1 MQARKN
7 AVEKTK
13 ATLGGKVHGGGQPG
27 VGSPP
32 VGTGTGH
39 PTGNHPISDSPG
51 NGADQYVVAFAL
63 VAREGPT
70 NSLSLMYLYCTC
82 VFCFFLRL
90 CVFPVFK
97 VCFLTY

>member
-1 MQARKN
+1 MQAGKN

-13 ATLGGKVHGGGQPG
+13 ATLGGKVHGGGQPV
-27 VGSPP
+27 VGSQP

-39 PTGNHPISDSPG
+39 STGNHPISDLPG
-51 NGADQYVVAFAL
+51 HGAGQHVVGFAL

-82 VFCFFLRL
+82 VFFFSPSVFFPCFR
-90 CVFPVFK
+90 CVF
-97 VCFLTY
+97 